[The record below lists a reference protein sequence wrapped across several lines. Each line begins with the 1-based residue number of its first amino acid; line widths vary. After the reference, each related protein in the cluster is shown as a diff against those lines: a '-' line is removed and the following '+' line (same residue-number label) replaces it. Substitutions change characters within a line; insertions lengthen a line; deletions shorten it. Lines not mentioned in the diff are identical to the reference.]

1 MRILELVNTLEIGG
15 AERMVADL
23 SRELASKGHTVVV
36 ACLRRSGPLAERLR
50 LPGIEIVEFNK
61 KDEGFSLKV
70 ARSLGRLLKSNCI
83 DVVHT
88 HNPLVH
94 HYGLIGARLAHVP
107 VVVNT
112 LHGPANVKPF
122 DAATVLFELGCLLS
136 DRVVSCC
143 AAVATHLR
151 QTTLIAGRKSVVIPN
166 GIPVEIFGRAGERRR
181 DGEFVFG
188 TVGRLVPVK
197 DHRSLIQAFARVA
210 REKQCRL
217 EVLGDGP
224 LRNELEE
231 AARAAGVADSVRF
244 LGAGLDVGA
253 FLSGIDAFVLSSL
266 SEGLPLTVLEAM
278 ASGLPVLSTEVGAV
292 PELVNSARCGWIV
305 PPGDADALAAAMLE
319 AATASDLAERGGRA
333 RDYVRGEYSTTV
345 MASGYESLFTSLLTA
360 H

>member
-1 MRILELVNTLEIGG
+1 MAKKSFYLIDGHAQIFRAYFAPFRDLTSPTGEPTKATFVFSQWLVNLIQQRKPDYLAMVIDSGG
-15 AERMVADL
+15 
-23 SRELASKGHTVVV
+23 
-36 ACLRRSGPLAERLR
+36 
-50 LPGIEIVEFNK
+50 
-61 KDEGFSLKV
+61 
-70 ARSLGRLLKSNCI
+70 
-83 DVVHT
+83 DVGV
-88 HNPLVH
+88 LC
-94 HYGLIGARLAHVP
+94 G
-107 VVVNT
+107 
-112 LHGPANVKPF
+112 VKQF

-151 QTTLIAGRKSVVIPN
+151 KTTLIAGRKSVVIPN

-319 AATASDLAERGGRA
+319 AATAGDLEERGGRA